1 MPMRPN
7 GDSLPGFDA
16 LSDTPHSV
24 YLLHNLGV
32 DQNGNRRTSDVA
44 EGMHPITTAV
54 GGEFCLI

>member
-24 YLLHNLGV
+24 YLLHNLGW
-32 DQNGNRRTSDVA
+32 
-44 EGMHPITTAV
+44 IKTATAAPV
-54 GGEFCLI
+54 M